1 MRILFEM
8 AHDRKFVINKL
19 MQDNTER
26 IDHLLLV
33 YFYTDNESLNHWLN
47 EICAW
52 CKHSYRV
59 KPRNKL
65 LSAHTIYDAIWL
77 APKDGITEKSVATIL
92 KNFHTC
98 KELPFIEEF
107 DYNDVYNYLESF
119 FKWLS
124 IQLSNDDV
132 VDAQAIKDKI
142 LQLVDE
148 YKR

>member
-33 YFYTDNESLNHWLN
+33 YFYTDNESVNRWLN
-47 EICAW
+47 EIYTW
-52 CKHSYRV
+52 CRHSYRV
-59 KPRNKL
+59 GFRRKL
-65 LSAHTIYDAIWL
+65 LSSRQVYKAIWL
-77 APKDGITEKSVATIL
+77 ALKDGITEKSVAITL

-98 KELPFIEEF
+98 KELPVIEEF
-107 DYNDVYNYLESF
+107 NYNDVYNYLESF

-132 VDAQAIKDKI
+132 VDAQLIKDKI

-148 YKR
+148 YK